1 MITRAI
7 LIAALLLA
15 AVSGVSRVATAAE
28 SEIGPDGKIYIVAA
42 SHLDTQWWWTIQET
56 ITDLLTPTFTDTF
69 DLLDKYPGFKF
80 SWEGA
85 FRYMLLKEY
94 QPQVF
99 QRIRGY
105 VDTDRWFPGG
115 SSVDAGDVN
124 IPSTES
130 LARQFLYGNGYFKR
144 EFGKTS
150 VDVFLPDCFGFG
162 WALPSV
168 AAHFGLKGFSSAKL
182 EWGGAIPIP
191 FPIGRWEG
199 PDGASL
205 VAALNPGSY
214 VNQFT
219 VDPGLD
225 PVRIA
230 AMDLQESLSGL
241 RLAFAYFG
249 VGDRGGAPGESTV
262 AVVEA
267 ALARVEGPQVVSAPS
282 DQIFRDLT
290 DAEVAQLPV
299 HRGELVMQLH
309 GTGSYTAQTAMKRY
323 NRQNELLAD
332 AAERASVAAD
342 WLGGRDYPLEQ
353 LTQDWIR
360 FLWHQF
366 HDDLTGTSI
375 PEAYTFSWNDE
386 ILTLNRFAQVLRDA
400 VGTVARTLDT
410 RVKGRPVVVY
420 NPLSFERTEVVEAT
434 ISAGYWDYYSV
445 RVFGPDGSE
454 VPSQVALPVSDSSK
468 YQRDV
473 IFLATV
479 PATGYAVYDV
489 QLSFEP
495 CKLDTGLKVSDRVLE
510 NQRYK
515 VELNDAGDI
524 ASIYDKLNQRQVLSA
539 PAGIS
544 LFDDF
549 SFVWPA
555 WELHWEG
562 LRDGPRERLAAPAGF
577 SVVEKG
583 PARVAVEVRRADS
596 QGSQVTE
603 RISLAAGASG
613 DTVKVDMD
621 IDWRSYATLLKAT
634 FPMAVSNAD
643 ATYDLGLGTIRRGI
657 NTDSLFEV
665 PAQQWADISAPDNS
679 YGVSVTSDCKYG
691 WDHPDAGTLR
701 LTLIHT
707 PAGASYNHQTLDFGN
722 NRLAF
727 GISGHQG
734 DWRNGVPER
743 AARFNQPLMAFA
755 TVSQGGEN
763 GKTWSFLSLAEGDRD
778 RVAVRAIKGDEAA
791 RGLTIVRLQELKGE
805 AAAGVKIAAA
815 SGIAKAWKMDGM
827 ETEVSALEVVD
838 GKAVIDMA
846 PYQMATVGLEL
857 VPVAQRLPVAPEAV
871 PVVLDFDTDVVST
884 DEDRADGAFDSSGAT
899 WSAAMWPRNF
909 VHSGIPYSLGPTG
922 PGEKNALTC
931 KGQTI
936 DLEVAQGQRLYMLMA
951 ATEDVAEMP
960 FDIGGF
966 GLRFPVQAWTGF
978 IGQWDSEVVG
988 GEIVLNRDEMTPGF
1002 VKPDPVALYGSH
1014 RHAPAGDEA
1023 YVFTYMYR
1031 HVLPLQ
1037 AGLERL
1043 QLQLPDDPRIRIFA
1057 MTLAAEPAD
1066 DTEYATSLFDNH
1078 DPLHSSGLH
1087 WPEPETPVQ
1096 DDAGGHADEAADA
1109 ADVAEVVDDAGV
1121 DSQVGTDV
1129 PAVADVLADTSEP
1142 GSGGGCSAGQTDGGA
1157 GVLFGLVLAA
1167 VMVLVLR
1174 RKFAFR

>member
-1 MITRAI
+1 MIRNVI
-7 LIAALLLA
+7 VIVAAFVL
-15 AVSGVSRVATAAE
+15 VMSGVSKAAAAAPAVAAAAPE
-28 SEIGPDGKIYIVAA
+28 GEIGPDGKIYIVAA

-56 ITDLLTPTFTDTF
+56 ITDLLTPTFSDTF
-69 DLLDKYPGFKF
+69 YLLDKYPGFKF
-80 SWEGA
+80 SWEGS

-124 IPSTES
+124 VPSTES

-214 VNQFT
+214 TNQFT

-267 ALARVEGPQVVSAPS
+267 AIARTEGPQVVSAPS

-290 DAEVAQLPV
+290 DVQVAELPV

-309 GTGSYTAQTAMKRY
+309 GTGSYTAQSAMKRF
-323 NRQNELLAD
+323 NRKNELLAD

-342 WLGGRDYPLEQ
+342 WLGGRPYPLEQ
-353 LTQDWIR
+353 MTSDWIR

-400 VGTVARTLDT
+400 VGTVARSLDT
-410 RVKGRPVVVY
+410 SAQGIPVVVY

-434 ISAGYWDYYSV
+434 IATGYWDFAFV
-445 RVFGPDGSE
+445 KVLGPDGSE
-454 VPSQVALPVSDSSK
+454 VPSQEVKYSS
-468 YQRDV
+468 YQRDI

-489 QLSFEP
+489 QFSDVSGQF
-495 CKLDTGLKVSDRVLE
+495 DTGLKVSDRALE

-524 ASIYDKLNQRQVLSA
+524 ASIYDKLNLRQVLSA
-539 PAGIS
+539 PVGIT

-562 LRDGPRERLAAPAGF
+562 LRDGPRERLAAPAAI
-577 SVVEKG
+577 SVVESG
-583 PARVAVEVRRADS
+583 PVRVAIEVKRADS
-596 QGSQVTE
+596 QGSQFVE
-603 RISLAAGASG
+603 RISLDAGGTG

-657 NTDSLFEV
+657 NTDKLFEV

-722 NRLAF
+722 NHLAF
-727 GISGHQG
+727 GISGHSG
-734 DWRNGVPER
+734 DWRNGAPER
-743 AARFNQPLMAFA
+743 AAQFNQPLMAFA
-755 TVSQGGEN
+755 TASHEGEN
-763 GKTWSFLSLAEGDRD
+763 GKTWAFLSLAEGDRD
-778 RVAVRAIKGDEAA
+778 RVAVRAVKADEAG

-805 AAAGVKIAAA
+805 AAAGVQIAAA
-815 SGIAKAWKMDGM
+815 SGISKAWKMDGM
-827 ETEVSALEVVD
+827 ETEVSPLQVVG
-838 GKAVIDMA
+838 GKAVIDMT
-846 PYQMATVGLEL
+846 PYQMVTVGLEL
-857 VPVAQRLPVAPEAV
+857 VPVAQRLPTTPEAV
-871 PVVLDFDTDVVST
+871 PIVLDFDRDVVST

-899 WSAAMWPRNF
+899 WSAAMWPGQF

-936 DLEVAQGQRLYMLMA
+936 ELEVEEGQRLYMLMA
-951 ATEDVAEMP
+951 ATEDVAEMY
-960 FDIGGF
+960 FNIGLMGT
-966 GLRFPVQAWTGF
+966 RFPVQAWTGF

-988 GEIVLNRDEMTPGF
+988 GEIVLSRDEMTPGF

-1014 RHAPAGDEA
+1014 RHAPGGDEA

-1031 HVLPLQ
+1031 HVLPLF
-1037 AGLERL
+1037 AGTV
-1043 QLQLPDDPRIRIFA
+1043 QLQLPDDPRIHIFA

-1066 DTEYATSLFDNH
+1066 DTEYATSLFDDH

-1087 WPEPETPVQ
+1087 LPDPETPVES
-1096 DDAGGHADEAADA
+1096 DPGEHADEA

-1121 DSQVGTDV
+1121 DSQVGSDI
-1129 PAVADVLADTSEP
+1129 PAVADVVADTSEP

-1167 VMVLVLR
+1167 VMLFVLR
-1174 RKFAFR
+1174 RKFTFR